1 MKITRVKPLLADGGH
16 RNFVFAK
23 VETDQDGLV
32 GWGEA
37 SLEGKPR
44 SVAGAVEDLEEL
56 ILGEDPRRVEHCWQ
70 KMYRGAFWR
79 LGVIGLSALSGIDQA
94 LWDIKGKEMGKP
106 VHELLGGRV
115 RDRVLMY
122 THFDVGDRPLEAIVE
137 QALSKVEKGYTA
149 IKTVP
154 VPLAK
159 AVDGMGAVK
168 EAERMLCTVRE
179 AVGDGVEILLDFHGR
194 LSPAMAIQYG
204 RAFEPYRPYF
214 LEEPVQAENPKMMAD
229 VTRALRTP
237 IATGERLFTR
247 YGFREILELGAAHVL
262 QPDLCHAGGISEVRK
277 IAAMAEVYYT
287 GLAPHNPLGAVST
300 AACIQVD
307 LVCPNFLIQE
317 IVDPDEYPESQTL
330 VKEPLEVVDGYI
342 EPPTAPGIGVEVDEA
357 AVKRQPP
364 DFSKHRHYPATYPD
378 GTVADS

>member
-1 MKITRVKPLLADGGH
+1 MKITGVRPLLADGGH
-16 RNFVFAK
+16 RIFVFVK

-44 SVAGAVEDLEEL
+44 AVAGAVEDLEGL

-70 KMYRGAFWR
+70 MMYRGAFWR

-94 LWDIKGKEMGKP
+94 LWDIKGKDAGLP
-106 VHELLGGRV
+106 VYDLLGGRV

-122 THFDVGDRPLEAIVE
+122 THFQGTGTDPKKAAEDA
-137 QALSKVEKGYTA
+137 AAKVSKGYKA

-154 VPLAK
+154 VPLTRP
-159 AVDGMGAVK
+159 VDGIEPVK
-168 EAERMLCTVRE
+168 EAEALMRAVRE
-179 AVGDGVEILLDFHGR
+179 AVGDGVDVLLDLHGR

-204 RAFEPYRPYF
+204 EAFAPYRPYF
-214 LEEPVQAENPKMMAD
+214 LEEPVQCENPKMMAE

-247 YGFREILELGAAHVL
+247 FGFREILELGAAHVL

-277 IAAMAEVYYT
+277 IAAMGEVYYA
-287 GLAPHNPLGAVST
+287 GLAPHNPLGPVST
-300 AACIQVD
+300 AACVQVD
-307 LVCPNFLIQE
+307 LVCPNFLVQE
-317 IVDPDEYPESQTL
+317 IVDPDQYPESQAL
-330 VKEPLEVVDGYI
+330 VVEPLEVKDGHI
-342 EPPTAPGIGVEVDEA
+342 EPPTKPGIGVEVDEA
-357 AVKRQPP
+357 AVAKQPA
-364 DFSKHRHYPATYPD
+364 DFSKQRSTRATHAD
-378 GTVADS
+378 GSVADS